1 MLTWRPWH
9 QAGIIYQEG
18 ENKSQTMLNAAHYQ
32 LLASAKAVVL
42 GHEID
47 PENKIGCML
56 VYPLCYAATCRP
68 NYQIL
73 AMKKIN
79 KTYYFGDVHCRG
91 YYSNVRTS
99 SLERIRGKTG
109 HPARR

>member
-1 MLTWRPWH
+1 MY
-9 QAGIIYQEG
+9 AGGWSVLCPVSYTHMEG

-68 NYQIL
+68 NCLLY
-73 AMKKIN
+73 
-79 KTYYFGDVHCRG
+79 
-91 YYSNVRTS
+91 TS
-99 SLERIRGKTG
+99 ETG
-109 HPARR
+109 LPLCSVW